1 MGPFLFAEIKTGCR
15 KAQSEGYGGVL
26 ERARSTPLRVASPES
41 SAALGQAAAEA
52 LRVATV
58 KAPGAWLRFESLLRG
73 SRFRAACGASG
84 AAQCDAAVAAGS
96 A

>member
-1 MGPFLFAEIKTGCR
+1 M
-15 KAQSEGYGGVL
+15 L

-58 KAPGAWLRFESLLRG
+58 KAPGAAICKPLRG

-84 AAQCDAAVAAGS
+84 AAQCDAAVAAVS